1 MPTTKYNQPKDCPV
15 PNVAGY
21 PNNPPKTQT
30 KPIRGTGAA
39 TQGKNYSK
47 NSQ

>member
-1 MPTTKYNQPKDCPV
+1 MHTEKYNQPKEYPV
-15 PNVAGY
+15 PNIAGY
-21 PNNPPKTQT
+21 PNNSPKTQT

-39 TQGKNYSK
+39 IKGDKYSK